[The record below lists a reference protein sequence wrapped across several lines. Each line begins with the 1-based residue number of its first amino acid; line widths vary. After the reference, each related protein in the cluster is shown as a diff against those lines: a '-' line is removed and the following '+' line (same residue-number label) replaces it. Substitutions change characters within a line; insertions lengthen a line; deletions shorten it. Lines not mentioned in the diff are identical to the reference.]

1 MNPPAP
7 RRRTPRPHP
16 VVALV
21 AGLAFLVAAC
31 GSAPLPTPDPTAA
44 APGGIPA
51 GCPTSQPA
59 ALGADE
65 TRTVTLA
72 TEKGDIVITIHG
84 GWSPIAT
91 GNFVALAEC
100 GFYDGVVFHRLVPG
114 FVIQGG
120 DGVYGR
126 QPAIDFDRVGT
137 GGPAYRIADEP
148 VTLAYRRGIVAMART
163 PAPNSQG
170 SQFFIVLDDSAA
182 ASLVRANTYAI
193 MGEVTVGMDVV
204 DEIAAM
210 PNMGQTAGNLAM
222 QPVSFDMTVTSP

>member
-1 MNPPAP
+1 MNYLRHTPA
-7 RRRTPRPHP
+7 RRP
-16 VVALV
+16 VAALV
-21 AGLAFLVAAC
+21 AGLALVLAAC
-31 GSAPLPTPDPTAA
+31 GSAPLPTPDPTASA
-44 APGGIPA
+44 VAPGGIPA
-51 GCPTSQPA
+51 GCPTSQPP

-84 GWSPIAT
+84 AWSPIAT

-100 GFYDGVVFHRLVPG
+100 GYYDGVVFHRLVPG

-148 VTLAYRRGIVAMART
+148 VTQAYRRGIVAMART

-182 ASLVRANTYAI
+182 SSLVAANTYAI
-193 MGEVTVGMDVV
+193 MGEVTAGMGVV

-210 PNMGQTAGNLAM
+210 PNMGRSTGNLAM
-222 QPVSFDMTVTSP
+222 QPVAFDMTVTNP